1 MAVASVVSTVDRKEA
16 LSPTAA
22 ANLRGFE
29 LVVSDVTSVSDYFS
43 CHCYTATATTSTA
56 AALLMPLL
64 LLLLPFV

>member
-1 MAVASVVSTVDRKEA
+1 MVSTVDRKEA

-43 CHCYTATATTSTA
+43 CHCYTATLLLLLLLLLQL
-56 AALLMPLL
+56 LLMPLL